1 MTPSV
6 PAPGDPPRP
15 GGGARP
21 PADGATA
28 PPDHGPRAPWVTCLA
43 PLVTYMVAG
52 SFLPSAEGG
61 GLAATLGIPW
71 AAYPWAYALQ
81 VAVTLAAIGWCGRD
95 LVGWLGRP
103 TWWTALAGVALVVPW
118 VVLATVQRGSGWDL
132 GFGAR
137 EGFDPFT
144 AFGAGS
150 AATWPF
156 LAVRALGLVVAVPIA
171 EELFVRGFLTRY
183 VVNEEFWRVPFGTLS
198 AVVLAAAAVYGVAT
212 HPPEAL
218 AAAVWFP
225 AVSWIASRTRQPI
238 DCILAHAGT
247 NLALGA
253 YVLATGS
260 WWLM

>member
-1 MTPSV
+1 MTEAVS
-6 PAPGDPPRP
+6 APGDPPPRS
-15 GGGARP
+15 RP
-21 PADGATA
+21 PASESVGTL
-28 PPDHGPRAPWVTCLA
+28 PTDHGPRSPLVTCLA
-43 PLVTYMVAG
+43 PLVAYMVAG
-52 SFLPSAEGG
+52 TLLPSREGG
-61 GLAATLGIPW
+61 GLAGTLGIPFS
-71 AAYPWAYALQ
+71 AYPWIYALQ
-81 VAVTLAAIGWCGRD
+81 VAATLLAIGWCGRD
-95 LVGWLGRP
+95 LATWLGRP
-103 TWWTALAGVALVVPW
+103 SWWTAAAGVALVVPW
-118 VVLATVQRGSGWDL
+118 VALAILQRDSGWGF

-137 EGFDPFT
+137 EGFNPFA
-144 AFGAGS
+144 AFGDTS
-150 AATWPF
+150 AAARLF
-156 LAVRALGLVVAVPIA
+156 VALRLVGLVVAVPIA

-225 AVSWIASRTRQPI
+225 SVNWIASRTRQPI